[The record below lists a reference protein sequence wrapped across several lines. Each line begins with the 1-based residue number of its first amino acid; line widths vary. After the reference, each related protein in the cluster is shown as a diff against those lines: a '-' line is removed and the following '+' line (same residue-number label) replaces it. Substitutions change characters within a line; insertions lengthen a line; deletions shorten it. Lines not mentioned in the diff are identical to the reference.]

1 MKNFIKKWIWV
12 PVVTFLLFLIGG
24 RGREYRDRQEQIKKR
39 EKEVVERERELE
51 ELEES
56 DPFDVYEEVKANH
69 DEAIRKAKEKEGR
82 PPITSVDDARDYLDG
97 LLDKLRE

>member
-1 MKNFIKKWIWV
+1 MIKFLKKWIWL
-12 PVVTFLLFLIGG
+12 PFITLLATLALWLLGG
-24 RGREYRDRQEQIKKR
+24 NDKWRK
-39 EKEVVERERELE
+39 EKEREIKERQKKIE

-56 DPFDVYEEVKANH
+56 DPLDVYEEVKADY

-82 PPITSVDDARDYLDG
+82 PPITNVDDARDYLDG